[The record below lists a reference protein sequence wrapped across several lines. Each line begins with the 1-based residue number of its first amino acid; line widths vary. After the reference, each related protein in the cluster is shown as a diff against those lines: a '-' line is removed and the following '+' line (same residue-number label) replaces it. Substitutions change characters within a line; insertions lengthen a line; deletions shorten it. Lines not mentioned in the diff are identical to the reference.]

1 MSLACTTVSS
11 QPMSRP
17 KIPKRRLVA
26 QILAFNGQR
35 GWVPVGKKHVFNPRH
50 CSLRDLHI
58 DRQWF
63 TTLLAGTP
71 YTINDVSP
79 SKTFFLSFEDGKVR
93 LMPNASATMATY
105 VLDYEDNHTLMI
117 PLGETLHL
125 RLRAIAE

>member
-1 MSLACTTVSS
+1 
-11 QPMSRP
+11 
-17 KIPKRRLVA
+17 
-26 QILAFNGQR
+26 
-35 GWVPVGKKHVFNPRH
+35 VGKRHVFNPRH

-79 SKTFFLSFEDGKVR
+79 SKTFFLSFEDGEVG

-105 VLDYEDNHTLMI
+105 VLDYEDNHTLMLQ
-117 PLGETLHL
+117 LGRTLHL
-125 RLRAIAE
+125 RLRAIAG